1 MVPLQHR
8 CDRWHSFIQSRSKR
22 QLAPDDSWECQR
34 LSPVLLADRCVNR
47 YHTARK
53 TPCELWWQPA
63 LPLSTQQLSERP
75 RGIRVVIYMLKI
87 VTLPSPTP
95 HVWINDSSILFSS
108 KLLLTLVT
116 TSFTDAAAGQGYVHG
131 TASRKVCVCACL
143 CIWEGGLKWCIA
155 AADWVFPVSS

>member
-1 MVPLQHR
+1 M
-8 CDRWHSFIQSRSKR
+8 
-22 QLAPDDSWECQR
+22 
-34 LSPVLLADRCVNR
+34 LLADRCVNR

-87 VTLPSPTP
+87 VTLPSLTP

-116 TSFTDAAAGQGYVHG
+116 TSLTATAAGQGYLREN
-131 TASRKVCVCACL
+131 SQQQSVCVCACI
-143 CIWEGGLKWCIA
+143 CVWEGGIK
-155 AADWVFPVSS
+155 